1 MYVPV
6 HTSRY
11 LLRPS
16 VSLSLERSGQAR
28 SSISNVSSSP
38 SLFLLCLSVESLSAR
53 ATFDLYAHKSRFA
66 AAIQATKA
74 ATRYRVAALQFP
86 HHTLCSPFR
95 SRQRSAFLHSF
106 LIPFNI
112 LILISSPP
120 LTLCSLFGHFFSF
133 SPFRKLRLFA
143 HRCCIVLHFSS
154 VDLGRNSSMKTASRI
169 K

>member
-1 MYVPV
+1 MRFLLARGIPFSQNKFISRPKHFGGIVRQLTRVFLNLEVGVDVCARP
-6 HTSRY
+6 HTRY

-74 ATRYRVAALQFP
+74 ATRYRVAAL
-86 HHTLCSPFR
+86 
-95 SRQRSAFLHSF
+95 
-106 LIPFNI
+106 
-112 LILISSPP
+112 
-120 LTLCSLFGHFFSF
+120 
-133 SPFRKLRLFA
+133 
-143 HRCCIVLHFSS
+143 
-154 VDLGRNSSMKTASRI
+154 
-169 K
+169 